1 MASVRKRLFKNS
13 RYFRLNACLSIMGN
27 DMRKLRKWRVCDCMR
42 KLRVGSGA
50 VSVWRYADVDGFDAH
65 YGGLIVC
72 GSVWICPVCAVKIQA
87 RRQCELETVLGSS
100 PSTKIL
106 ITYTIQ
112 HRLSDSLVSLLD
124 ALKDGLRHARFGKRY
139 ERLKE
144 RYKVEGYVRAIEIR
158 WSHRT
163 GWHPHAH
170 EVLLV
175 GVPADEI
182 DLSLL
187 RDDLGSAYMQKLQS
201 MGYDIVN
208 GVTVDVKVLH
218 DVDSNSASD
227 QASAYITK
235 QALSPSAEL
244 SFGDTKN
251 SRSVSLSPFQLLD
264 MVAETGEA
272 LYAELFREYAHATF
286 RKNALTYSHGLKAR
300 YGVTEK
306 TDEELADEMVENA
319 VLVCTIDYQNWQ
331 RVLLLDLRAEILEVA
346 ADHPDE
352 LIDWLAGH
360 GIVAQSPAYTGD
372 GVAVVSVCGECLYA

>member
-27 DMRKLRKWRVCDCMR
+27 DMRKWVVCDCMR

-50 VSVWRYADVDGFDAH
+50 VSVWRYAGADGFDAH
-65 YGGLIVC
+65 YGGLFTC
-72 GSVWICPVCAVKIQA
+72 GSVWICPVCSVKIQA
-87 RRQCELETVLGSS
+87 RRQQELELVLGSS
-100 PSTKIL
+100 PSTKVM

-112 HRLSDSLVSLLD
+112 HRLSDSLAGLLED
-124 ALKDGLRHARFGKRY
+124 VKEALRYCRSGKRY
-139 ERLKE
+139 QLLKK
-144 RYKVEGYVRAIEIR
+144 RYLIEGHVRAMEIR

-175 GVPADEI
+175 GVPADQI
-182 DLSLL
+182 DLALL
-187 RDDLGSAYMQKLQS
+187 RDDLSSAYMQKLQS
-201 MGYDIVN
+201 MGYDIVS

-244 SFGDTKN
+244 SFGDIKK

-264 MVAETGEA
+264 VVAETGEV
-272 LYAELFREYAHATF
+272 LYAELFREYAYATF
-286 RKNALTYSHGLKAR
+286 RKNALTYSHGLKAK

-306 TDEELADEMVENA
+306 SDEQLANEVIEDA
-319 VLVCTIDYQNWQ
+319 VLVCTIDYDNWQ
-331 RVLLLDLRAEILEVA
+331 RVLFLDIRAEILEVA

-352 LIDWLAGH
+352 LIGWLAGR
-360 GIVAQSPAYTGD
+360 GIVAQSPSYTGD
-372 GVAVVSVCGECLYA
+372 GVAVVSVCGECVYV